1 MVMESGVWREW
12 TSRVLG
18 LSGASWDGDDGR
30 SRAVMELGTQDR
42 RGEMQGLKIG
52 PRWGSRMIVKA
63 MGLTRDV
70 LIRVGMLVAALNSR
84 QEDVHEEK
92 RSQMRREVVGFCR
105 C

>member
-1 MVMESGVWREW
+1 MG
-12 TSRVLG
+12 RVCLALPRTG
-18 LSGASWDGDDGR
+18 TTDEAERSWK
-30 SRAVMELGTQDR
+30 LGTQDR
-42 RGEMQGLKIG
+42 RGEMQGLEIG
-52 PRWGSRMIVKA
+52 PRWESRIMVKT

-92 RSQMRREVVGFCR
+92 RSQMRREVLGFCR